1 MNCRNCGQT
10 VELVLVDLGS
20 APPSNSLLT
29 EADLGSNETWFPL
42 RVLVCEACWLV
53 QTEDVVDA
61 SVLFSA
67 DYAYFSGISS
77 TWVEHCHRFA
87 DRSIKEFGLGS
98 SSRVVEIASNDGTL
112 LKCFHDQGI
121 RSTGIEP
128 TAGAAAIA
136 RKSGL
141 ETVEAF
147 LTLESVDALVASGLE
162 ADLLVANNVLAH
174 VPDIVGFATACR
186 RLLADDGVS
195 SFEFQ
200 YLGELI
206 SQTEFDT
213 IYHEHFSY
221 LSLTAAEAV
230 LEAAGLTV
238 FEVERLT
245 THGGS
250 LRVYAQ
256 VAGGRGLPV
265 ARSVDLLRA
274 EEAELGLRT
283 SFFYSGFQPR
293 VNLIRDQLRSFL
305 IDARKEGRT
314 VVGYGAAAKGNTLLN
329 YAGVGPDLV
338 RYVVDNNPAKQGHYL
353 PGSHIP
359 IVEEHRIAEDQ
370 PDFVLILP
378 WNLRDEIRHRLESLG
393 GWSGSMVT
401 AIPKLIID

>member
-1 MNCRNCGQT
+1 M
-10 VELVLVDLGS
+10 
-20 APPSNSLLT
+20 
-29 EADLGSNETWFPL
+29 
-42 RVLVCEACWLV
+42 
-53 QTEDVVDA
+53 DA

-77 TWVEHCHRFA
+77 TWVEHCQRFA
-87 DRSIKEFGLGS
+87 DQSIKEFGLGS
-98 SSRVVEIASNDGTL
+98 SSQVVEVASNDGTL

-136 RKSGL
+136 RKAGL
-141 ETVEAF
+141 ETIEAF
-147 LTLESVDALVASGLE
+147 LTLESADALAASGLE

-174 VPDIVGFATACR
+174 VPDIIGFATACR
-186 RLLADDGVS
+186 RLLADDGVA

-206 SQTEFDT
+206 SHTEFDT

-250 LRVYAQ
+250 LRVYAR
-256 VAGGRGLPV
+256 VAGGRGLAV

-274 EEAELGLRT
+274 EEAE
-283 SFFYSGFQPR
+283 
-293 VNLIRDQLRSFL
+293 
-305 IDARKEGRT
+305 
-314 VVGYGAAAKGNTLLN
+314 
-329 YAGVGPDLV
+329 
-338 RYVVDNNPAKQGHYL
+338 
-353 PGSHIP
+353 
-359 IVEEHRIAEDQ
+359 
-370 PDFVLILP
+370 
-378 WNLRDEIRHRLESLG
+378 
-393 GWSGSMVT
+393 
-401 AIPKLIID
+401 